1 LISLQPLSPVYDG
14 NDVVLT
20 FRSEADA
27 VHLLTWM
34 PMFPTPPPFT
44 KVGPDTWQLR
54 LHLPRTARIEYRLAV
69 QVDGRTLQIDD
80 PANPPAA
87 TNPFGS
93 NSVLVGRDYQV
104 PWYAA
109 SAAETPRG
117 RLHEVRVTSVAL
129 GRRHHYHVYLPDGF
143 KARAGHPVLLVHD
156 GSDFLA
162 FADFANC
169 LDRLI
174 ESGVVAGMAV
184 VLMDPWNRLVEYA
197 ANPSHSRHLVGE
209 VLPHIVRRLR
219 LRPTSVGTLGSSLG
233 AVAALAAAWHHPA
246 AVSRVAL
253 LSGSF
258 AHKMDDD
265 RDRDVFAPIVDF
277 LAAFENDPRLEHTAV
292 YQSVGRY
299 ERLCDLNRRM
309 APIIGSAAA
318 RHLYRETWDGHH
330 WGSWRDRLG
339 EALAFLF
346 PGPAGSGRLG

>member
-1 LISLQPLSPVYDG
+1 LSPVYDG

-44 KVGPDTWQLR
+44 RVGPDTWQLR

-69 QVDGRTLQIDD
+69 QVDGRTLQVDD

-93 NSVLVGRDYQV
+93 NSVLVGRDYQL
-104 PWYAA
+104 PWYAT
-109 SAAETPRG
+109 STPETPRG
-117 RLHEVRVTSVAL
+117 RLHEVRVTSAAL
-129 GRRHHYHVYLPDGF
+129 GRRHHYHVYLPNGF

-162 FADFANC
+162 FGDLANC

-184 VLMDPWNRLVEYA
+184 VLMDPWDRLVEYA

-258 AHKMDDD
+258 AHKLAGD
-265 RDRDVFAPIVDF
+265 RDPDVFAPIVDF
-277 LAAFENDPRLEHTAV
+277 LAAFEADPRLEYTAV

>member
-1 LISLQPLSPVYDG
+1 MTSIPPSNPVYDG

-20 FRSEADA
+20 YRGEAEA

-44 KVGPDTWQLR
+44 RVGPDTWQLR
-54 LHLPRTARIEYRLAV
+54 LHLPRTARIEYRLALQV
-69 QVDGRTLQIDD
+69 QGRTIQMDD
-80 PANPPAA
+80 PANPTAA

-93 NSVLVGRDYQV
+93 NSVLVGKDYQR
-104 PWYAA
+104 PWYATA
-109 SAAETPRG
+109 SPGTPRG
-117 RLHEVRVTSVAL
+117 RLHEVRVTSAAL

-143 KARAGHPVLLVHD
+143 KARSGHPVLMVHD
-156 GSDFLA
+156 GTDFLR
-162 FADFANC
+162 FGHLGEC

-174 ESGVVAGMAV
+174 ESGVIASTAV
-184 VLMDPWNRLVEYA
+184 VLMDPWDRMAEYA
-197 ANPSHSRHLVGE
+197 ANPAHSHHLIGE
-209 VLPHIVRRLR
+209 VLPHIVRRFR
-219 LRPTSVGTLGSSLG
+219 LRPTSVGALGSSLG
-233 AVAALAAAWHHPA
+233 AVAALATAWHHRDA
-246 AVSRVAL
+246 IAGLAL

-258 AHKMDDD
+258 AHRLAGD
-265 RDRDVFAPIVDF
+265 RDPDVFAPIIDF
-277 LAAFENDPRLEHTAV
+277 LAAFEADPRLEHTAV

-318 RHLYRETWDGHH
+318 RHEYRETWDGHH

-339 EALAFLF
+339 DALGFLF